1 MKFLCHVHTVQ
12 RLAPGIYQV
21 ILAPHYP
28 LDFKAGQYLKLTLAG
43 KDRYFSIASCPSQPG
58 LIELHIGASKTD
70 EGVLSAI
77 AALHEFKEAELSLE
91 IEGPLGDAWLRKE
104 STNPILLIAGGTGIS
119 YIMSLLRNALHHK
132 LKQNIYLYWGVK
144 GINQL
149 YLQQELLMLSEQH
162 PNLHYVFSL
171 EEPCNSMIGREGLV
185 IDAILNDFS
194 NLHDF
199 DIYLCGPM
207 NMVKDGKKYLLEKG
221 NVSAKNIY
229 GDAVHYAQPIK

>member
-149 YLQQELLMLSEQH
+149 YLQQELLMLSEQY

-171 EEPCNSMIGREGLV
+171 EEPNEPIICREGLV

-199 DIYLCGPM
+199 DIYLCGPI
-207 NMVKDGKKYLLEKG
+207 NMIKEGKTRLLEKCSATSG
-221 NVSAKNIY
+221 NMY
-229 GDAVHYAQPIK
+229 GDGLTYV

>member
-1 MKFLCHVHTVQ
+1 MKFLCHVHTIQ

-149 YLQQELLMLSEQH
+149 YLQQELLMLSEKH

-229 GDAVHYAQPIK
+229 GDAVHYM

>member
-28 LDFKAGQYLKLTLAG
+28 LDFKAGQYLKITLAG

-70 EGVLSAI
+70 KGVLSAI

-91 IEGPLGDAWLRKE
+91 VEGPLGDAWLRKE

-149 YLQQELLMLSEQH
+149 YLHSDLLMLSEQH

-171 EEPCNSMIGREGLV
+171 EEPYNSMVSREGLV

-194 NLHDF
+194 NLRDF

-207 NMVKDGKKYLLEKG
+207 NMVKNGKKYLFEKC
-221 NVSAKNIY
+221 NVSTKNIY
-229 GDAVHYAQPIK
+229 GDAVHYV

>member
-207 NMVKDGKKYLLEKG
+207 NMVKDGK
-221 NVSAKNIY
+221 NIY
-229 GDAVHYAQPIK
+229 LRKATYQQRIFMGMLCIMCNQ

>member
-28 LDFKAGQYLKLTLAG
+28 LDFKAGQYLKITLAG

-70 EGVLSAI
+70 KGVLSAI

-91 IEGPLGDAWLRKE
+91 VEGPLGDAWLRKE
-104 STNPILLIAGGTGIS
+104 SNNPILLIAGGTGIS

-149 YLQQELLMLSEQH
+149 YLHSDLLMLSEQH

-171 EEPCNSMIGREGLV
+171 EEPYNSMVSREGLV

-194 NLHDF
+194 NLRDF

-207 NMVKDGKKYLLEKG
+207 NMVKNGKKYLFEKC
-221 NVSAKNIY
+221 NVSTKNIY
-229 GDAVHYAQPIK
+229 GDAVHYV

>member
-1 MKFLCHVHTVQ
+1 MKFLCHVHTIQ

-21 ILAPHYP
+21 IFAPHYP

-70 EGVLSAI
+70 EGVLSVI

-132 LKQNIYLYWGVK
+132 LKQNIYLYWGVR

-149 YLQQELLMLSEQH
+149 YLQQELLMLSEQY

-171 EEPCNSMIGREGLV
+171 EEHNEPIICREGLV

-199 DIYLCGPM
+199 DIYLCGPI
-207 NMVKDGKKYLLEKG
+207 NMIKEGKTRLLEKCSATSG
-221 NVSAKNIY
+221 NMY
-229 GDAVHYAQPIK
+229 GDGLTYV

>member
-132 LKQNIYLYWGVK
+132 LKQNIYLYWGVR

-149 YLQQELLMLSEQH
+149 YLQQELLMLSEQY

-229 GDAVHYAQPIK
+229 GDAVHYV

>member
-1 MKFLCHVHTVQ
+1 MKFLCHVHTIQ

-21 ILAPHYP
+21 IFAPHYP

-132 LKQNIYLYWGVK
+132 LKQNIYLYWGVR

-149 YLQQELLMLSEQH
+149 YLQQELLMLSEQY

-171 EEPCNSMIGREGLV
+171 EEPNEPIICREGLV

-199 DIYLCGPM
+199 DIYLCGPI
-207 NMVKDGKKYLLEKG
+207 NMIKEGKTRLLEKCSATSG
-221 NVSAKNIY
+221 NMY
-229 GDAVHYAQPIK
+229 GDGLTYV